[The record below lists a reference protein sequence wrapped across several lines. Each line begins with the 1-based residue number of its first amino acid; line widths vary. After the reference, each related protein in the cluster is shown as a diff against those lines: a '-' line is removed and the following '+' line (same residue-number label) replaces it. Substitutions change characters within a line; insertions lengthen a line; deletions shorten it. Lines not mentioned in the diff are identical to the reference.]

1 MVQKTLR
8 FYDDS
13 TDDEKAL
20 GKLNNYKKYG
30 YTSCRD
36 MIIAAI
42 NLIDQR
48 DENSSGNSS
57 INVDELA
64 EKIADRL
71 NGKITAVASAGCDEK
86 MEEKNNDDNYNK
98 ALSFMDSL

>member
-13 TDDEKAL
+13 PDDEKAL

-48 DENSSGNSS
+48 DESSSGNSS

-64 EKIADRL
+64 EKIADKL
-71 NGKITAVASAGCDEK
+71 NGKITAVAPVGCNEN